1 MFERDYNL
9 KITMRILLEKFHNK
23 ITNKGAH
30 FRSEMKLWYNFQE
43 RKLNN
48 GNEEIPAASKT
59 RKTVDGK
66 PVFTLED
73 PQMAL
78 LKL

>member
-30 FRSEMKLWYNFQE
+30 FRSEMKLWYN
-43 RKLNN
+43 
-48 GNEEIPAASKT
+48 G
-59 RKTVDGK
+59 
-66 PVFTLED
+66 LE
-73 PQMAL
+73 PL
-78 LKL
+78 T